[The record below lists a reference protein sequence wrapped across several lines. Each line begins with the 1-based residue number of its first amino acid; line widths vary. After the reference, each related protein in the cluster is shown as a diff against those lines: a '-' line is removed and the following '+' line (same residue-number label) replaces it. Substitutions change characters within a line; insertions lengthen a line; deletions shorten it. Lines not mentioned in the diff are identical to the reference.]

1 MFINDIL
8 LMYLMIRYI
17 VCKLYADDVMLYRP
31 TVTKSVADKVIIVPF
46 NCLDLLYG
54 PRLGS

>member
-1 MFINDIL
+1 
-8 LMYLMIRYI
+8 MYLMIRYI